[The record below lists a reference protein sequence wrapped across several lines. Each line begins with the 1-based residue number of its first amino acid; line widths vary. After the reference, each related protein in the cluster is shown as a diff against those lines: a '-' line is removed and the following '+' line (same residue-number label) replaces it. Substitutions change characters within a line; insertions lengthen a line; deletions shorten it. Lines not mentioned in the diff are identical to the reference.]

1 MVHLNDPNWLFLAL
15 LIPVIYWLARRRRRP
30 VNFSTVG
37 MHKNISGANW
47 ISIVQ
52 AAFIYCGL
60 ASLVVALAQPQL
72 FLNVEKPSIE
82 ARDFVLLI
90 DTSDSMEWGMIDPTI
105 SDGLA
110 EGAKPSILTNTRK
123 QNIVKRIHAAEASIQ
138 EFLSQRDG
146 DRVGFIIFDKQ
157 AYYGWPLT
165 DDLKVIK
172 HFVAGLPRYVGAG
185 TEFDG
190 RKGAIQ
196 AALNH
201 FADRGQAKTK
211 VIVMVTDGEGDIA
224 QDRIS
229 KIAATMK
236 DRGVKLYVIGIGYK
250 KWEDVP
256 ETEDLRSLVQASNG
270 KIIEVLDVE
279 QMRQA
284 FEEINQLEK
293 STVTKEDSVEQTD
306 IAHWFIILGLALLMG
321 FVLCTA
327 VTHDDT

>member
-15 LIPVIYWLARRRRRP
+15 LIPVVYWLASRRRKP
-30 VNFSTVG
+30 VKISTVG
-37 MHKNISGANW
+37 MHRNIRGTNW
-47 ISIVQ
+47 IAFVQ
-52 AAFIYCGL
+52 ATFLYCGL
-60 ASLVVALAQPQL
+60 AALVVALAQPQL
-72 FLNVEKPSIE
+72 FLKVEKPSIE

-90 DTSDSMEWGMIDPTI
+90 DTSDSMEWGMIDPKL

-110 EGAKPSILTNTRK
+110 PDAKPSILTNTRK

-138 EFLSQRDG
+138 EFLSQREG

-172 HFVAGLPRYVGAG
+172 HFVAGLPQYVGAG

-201 FADRGQAKTK
+201 FAERGQAKTK
-211 VIVMVTDGEGDIA
+211 VVVMVTDGEGDIA
-224 QDRIS
+224 EDRIA
-229 KIAATMK
+229 KISATLK

-250 KWEDVP
+250 EWEEVP
-256 ETEDLRSLVQASNG
+256 ETEDLRNLVQAASG

-284 FEEINQLEK
+284 FVEINQLEK
-293 STVTKEDSVEQTD
+293 STVVKEDSIEQSD
-306 IAHWFIILGLALLMG
+306 IAHWFIILGLVLLAG
-321 FVLCTA
+321 FVFCT
-327 VTHDDT
+327 VITHDDT